1 MTDTDPSP
9 LRLPWSRSDRAIPRT
24 LVRPL
29 QEFLRSS
36 TASALPLFC
45 AAVIALAWA
54 NSPWWRSYERLW
66 ATSVTVGVGRWAINE
81 DVRFWVGEGL
91 MTFFFLLAGLEIKR
105 ELVTGELRER
115 RAALLPVAGAIGG
128 MLVPAALYLIST
140 HGTAAS
146 DGWGMA
152 MPTDL
157 AFALGIVVLA
167 MRSTPPGIRPF
178 LLTLA
183 IADDLLTIVVVAL
196 FYAGS
201 VSWLP
206 LGLAVLSVAAMVAC
220 QRVHVRHLL
229 VYLVLAG
236 LTWVF
241 AYEGGVHPAL
251 VGAALGL
258 LAPALP
264 FQRPRDVSAAAH
276 RIADETSDNPEPPD
290 EDAASWLELARLSH
304 EAVSPLARIEHE
316 LLPWVNL
323 AALPLFALANAGARL
338 SGGWWSATTGRLV
351 VGLIVARLVGKV
363 VGIVGAVWLA
373 ARLGLG
379 RVPGTGGLRAPAAAA
394 AAAGAPFTVSLFVA
408 SAVFPEG
415 SPLLAAARLGILL
428 SIVVCSM
435 GAFVLAREGGAA
447 ASSLDGSR

>member
-1 MTDTDPSP
+1 MTDVDPSP
-9 LRLPWSRSDRAIPRT
+9 LRLPWSRSDRAFPRT
-24 LVRPL
+24 VVRPL

-45 AAVIALAWA
+45 AAVVALGWA

-66 ATSVTVGVGRWAINE
+66 ATTLTVGVGRWAINE
-81 DVRFWVGEGL
+81 DLRFWVGEGL

-105 ELVTGELRER
+105 ELVTGELRDR
-115 RAALLPVAGAIGG
+115 RAAIVPVAGAVGG
-128 MLVPAALYLIST
+128 MVVPAVLYLVATS
-140 HGTAAS
+140 GTPAA

-157 AFALGIVVLA
+157 AFALAIVVIA
-167 MRSTPPGIRPF
+167 MRSAPPGIRPF

-183 IADDLLTIVVVAL
+183 IADDLLTIVVVAV

-206 LGLAVLSVAAMVAC
+206 LGLALLSVAAMVAC
-220 QRVHVRHLL
+220 ERAHVRHLL
-229 VYLVLAG
+229 VYLVLGA
-236 LTWVF
+236 LTWLF
-241 AYEGGVHPAL
+241 AYHAGVHPAL
-251 VGAALGL
+251 VGAVLGL
-258 LAPALP
+258 LAPAVP
-264 FQRPRDVSAAAH
+264 FQRPTDVSAAAH
-276 RIADETSDNPEPPD
+276 RIADETSDHPDPPD

-323 AALPLFALANAGARL
+323 AALPLFGLANAGVRL
-338 SGGWWSATTGRLV
+338 SGGWWSPTTARLV
-351 VGLIVARLVGKV
+351 VGLIVARLAGKV
-363 VGIVGAVWLA
+363 LGIVGACWLL
-373 ARLGLG
+373 ARLRLGRIPGPGGLG
-379 RVPGTGGLRAPAAAA
+379 APAAAA

-408 SAVFPEG
+408 SSVFPEG

-428 SIVVCSM
+428 SIVVSGV
-435 GAFVLAREGGAA
+435 GALVITRAGRVRPARSALAR
-447 ASSLDGSR
+447 